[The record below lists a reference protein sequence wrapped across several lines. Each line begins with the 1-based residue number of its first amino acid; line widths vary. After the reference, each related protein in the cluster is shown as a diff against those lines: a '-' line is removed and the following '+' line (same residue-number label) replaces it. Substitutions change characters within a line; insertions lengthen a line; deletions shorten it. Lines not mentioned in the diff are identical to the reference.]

1 MHRLILVLTTLVLG
15 VSFTGIAQTSST
27 LEFESGEGVQ
37 SLDVTVLEARII
49 DGFAQLDPQIIG
61 PGTGILLDMGSDP
74 AIAVASTN
82 ATAASDLMFISP
94 NGTIITIVKS
104 AAPGSLNTIELSN
117 RIAAI
122 LQLPAGA
129 ASDLGILPGSSVSHE
144 ILNN

>member
-49 DGFAQLDPQIIG
+49 DGFAQLDAQIIG

-74 AIAVASTN
+74 AVAVASTN
-82 ATAASDLMFISP
+82 ATAVSYTHL
-94 NGTIITIVKS
+94 T
-104 AAPGSLNTIELSN
+104 
-117 RIAAI
+117 
-122 LQLPAGA
+122 LPTKA
-129 ASDLGILPGSSVSHE
+129 
-144 ILNN
+144 